1 MQVDYAAFPDIPP
14 NCQLNPN
21 KNRPGTYQVFR
32 ESRVTDEKTGK
43 RKTKRE
49 TIGQIKD
56 GKFVWSELWLERQ
69 RYAELQEEFEQLKA
83 SIGAKALEKAKQ
95 TKALSEKVQA
105 RVRKLG
111 AEAGLETRDEKRVVY
126 PLEPIVLGAM
136 MCALSGSTSCADIAQ
151 FINGHK
157 DSFAKM
163 YEGFPEGELTHDTV
177 YRAFMCVQ
185 SEKFDAFYR
194 KIVAPLI
201 KKTTYRVICGD
212 GQAVRATG
220 LFDEQKQA
228 LKGAYMLMN
237 FYDATN
243 GVCLAQKLIDK
254 KTNEITVGPSM
265 LESLDIKGAIVTA
278 DAMSCQVGFVDA
290 VLAGGADYCISL
302 KGNQDRSWN
311 EVMNLFAT
319 THSDQIVEFDGGVEL
334 NSGRIEH
341 RIVSVIRGALL
352 CEEIKDKWSE
362 LVNGCI
368 VRVRRTC
375 ERKRSSHVS
384 TEDSYYISSLPFGP
398 GAAKRIAGVIRAHRQ
413 IEDALHFRL
422 DVNFD
427 QDRMQAHKVD
437 YITNR
442 AALNKVALAMLENY
456 RYWLW
461 DKGLEKTMPSVRQTQ
476 MRCRRLEEAMQ
487 CIACSQGLLCE

>member
-83 SIGAKALEKAKQ
+83 SIGAKALEKAQQ

-105 RVRKLG
+105 RVGKLG
-111 AEAGLETRDEKRVVY
+111 AEAGLETCDEKRVVY

-136 MCALSGSTSCADIAQ
+136 MCALSDSTSCADIAQ

-243 GVCLAQKLIDK
+243 GGL
-254 KTNEITVGPSM
+254 S
-265 LESLDIKGAIVTA
+265 
-278 DAMSCQVGFVDA
+278 
-290 VLAGGADYCISL
+290 
-302 KGNQDRSWN
+302 RS
-311 EVMNLFAT
+311 E
-319 THSDQIVEFDGGVEL
+319 
-334 NSGRIEH
+334 
-341 RIVSVIRGALL
+341 
-352 CEEIKDKWSE
+352 
-362 LVNGCI
+362 
-368 VRVRRTC
+368 
-375 ERKRSSHVS
+375 
-384 TEDSYYISSLPFGP
+384 
-398 GAAKRIAGVIRAHRQ
+398 AHRQ
-413 IEDALHFRL
+413 ED
-422 DVNFD
+422 
-427 QDRMQAHKVD
+427 Q
-437 YITNR
+437 
-442 AALNKVALAMLENY
+442 
-456 RYWLW
+456 
-461 DKGLEKTMPSVRQTQ
+461 
-476 MRCRRLEEAMQ
+476 
-487 CIACSQGLLCE
+487 